1 MSQREAM
8 EKMLQSYAT
17 SLKEVQEFLKEQDVD
32 KLAALF
38 SKQEEENFALFN
50 YVNELNSE
58 LEALEDK
65 VEDVRRNLEVHQRQ
79 QQRQEQQRQENLSDL
94 QTRLEEAQKRN
105 EAVALELIAA
115 DEDLGTLLSKVE
127 RLFALV
133 FTEPPPILQLIGQY

>member
-8 EKMLQSYAT
+8 EKILQAYAT

-65 VEDVRRNLEVHQRQ
+65 VDDARHNLEVHQRQ
-79 QQRQEQQRQENLSDL
+79 QQRQEQQRQENLSEL
-94 QTRLEEAQKRN
+94 QSRLEVAQERN
-105 EAVALELIAA
+105 EQVTLELNAA

-133 FTEPPPILQLIGQY
+133 FTEPPPILQLIG